1 MSYPD
6 RKSTLI
12 LGVDD
17 NPTNLKVLRVILET
31 AGYSFV
37 AAESGLACLDL
48 LWRVQ
53 PKVILLDVKMPGLNG
68 IETCRRIHAQLPH
81 ITAPILFLT
90 ASNTSEDLSAALEA
104 GGDDFIIKPFAREKL
119 LDRITAWSRKG
130 RSAVV
135 KAVVTPAEHQLS

>member
-1 MSYPD
+1 MSCTD

-17 NPTNLKVLRVILET
+17 NHTNLKLLRIIIES

-53 PKVILLDVKMPGLNG
+53 PKVILLDVKMPGLCG
-68 IETCRRIHAQLPH
+68 IETCRRIHSQLPH

-104 GGDDFIIKPFAREKL
+104 GGDDFILKPFSPEKL

-130 RSAVV
+130 RSAIA
-135 KAVVTPAEHQLS
+135 KAVAAQA